1 MVIETVLRSEEL
13 PAAERFGWWRETI
26 DRSLTPATV
35 TSDHTDD
42 FRATTRQL
50 RLGTVRVSVLA
61 HPPMRVG
68 RCAALV
74 RRSDPDLYH
83 LALPLRGTRR
93 IALGEHDT
101 VLPPG
106 DLLLHDT
113 RGCTR

>member
-13 PAAERFGWWRETI
+13 PAAERFDWWRDTI
-26 DRSLTPATV
+26 DRSLPPAIV
-35 TSDHTDD
+35 TTDHTDG
-42 FRATTRQL
+42 FRATARQL

-61 HPPMRVG
+61 HPPMWVD

-74 RRSDPDLYH
+74 RRSDPGLYH

-93 IALGEHDT
+93 IALGKHDA
-101 VLPPG
+101 VLAAG